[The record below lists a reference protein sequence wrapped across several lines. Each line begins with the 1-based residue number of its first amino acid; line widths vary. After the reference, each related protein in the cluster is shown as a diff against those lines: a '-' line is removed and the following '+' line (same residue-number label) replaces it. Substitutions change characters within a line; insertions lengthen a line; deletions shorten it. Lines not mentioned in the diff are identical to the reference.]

1 MGNNLKNKNAIK
13 DSVAILKCT
22 SYNKEE
28 LLQRIEKCVS
38 LIGGFE
44 KYISGAKK
52 ILLKPNLLSPSAPA
66 TAVITHP
73 VFVECIIDI
82 IKKIA
87 GGNIEI
93 TIADSPGVATPHTK
107 KDLSRLYEITGFKYF
122 LDMPGVTLNFDTG

>member
-1 MGNNLKNKNAIK
+1 MGNNLKNKNAVK
-13 DSVAILKCT
+13 DKVAILKCT

-28 LLQRIEKCVS
+28 LSQKIKKCVS

-82 IKKIA
+82 IKKLLFTNLANNNPI
-87 GGNIEI
+87 NINKI
-93 TIADSPGVATPHTK
+93 YTIIMPANETSPDTDG
-107 KDLSRLYEITGFKYF
+107 RLFLTG
-122 LDMPGVTLNFDTG
+122 